1 MKTTVK
7 NSENQTVI
15 KFDLVDAYK
24 ELLIKVEG
32 YDLEGWFCPVYANIV
47 NNELV
52 LELGDPVSG
61 KTFFSIFSYFMTNS
75 WVGNIECW
83 KFDGTAEDY
92 KEYGLPSSEF
102 FDRNE
107 IIKSMVSDYV
117 DNFDFSE
124 IADNI
129 KEYCKT
135 KGFDV
140 RFI

>member
-1 MKTTVK
+1 METTVK
-7 NSENQTVI
+7 NLENQTVI
-15 KFDLVDAYK
+15 EFDLVDAYK
-24 ELLIKVEG
+24 ELLIKAEG
-32 YDLEGWFCPVYANIV
+32 YDRGWFCPVFANIV

-52 LELGDPVSG
+52 LELGDPISG
-61 KTFFSIFSYFMTNS
+61 FPSFLTQN
-75 WVGNIECW
+75 WVDYIECW

-92 KEYGLPSSEF
+92 KEYGLPSPEF

-107 IIKSMVSDYV
+107 IIKSLVSDYV
-117 DNFDFSE
+117 ANFDFSE

-129 KEYCKT
+129 KDYCKI